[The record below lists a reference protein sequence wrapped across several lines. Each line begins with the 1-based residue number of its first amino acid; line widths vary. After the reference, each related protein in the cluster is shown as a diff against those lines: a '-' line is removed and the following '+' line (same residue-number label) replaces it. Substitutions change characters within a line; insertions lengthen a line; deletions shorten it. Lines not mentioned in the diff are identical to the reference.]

1 MSLRYSNTLE
11 RQFGVAKPG
20 ACRYFGLGMFIDR
33 MGSFKPDYKT
43 MSSKASL
50 YVTSFDTRRQYI
62 KQRMQCHRIA
72 GTSLAPLLTSSRQ
85 VTHAGQM
92 PRIFR
97 PQHIC
102 RAMQVN
108 DQVQGAWNSGGGGGR
123 GVADA
128 ACEEGLQTLRAGGA
142 LQISRSR
149 KKKGKENRFKKKP
162 EKPEEEAQKR
172 AKNNGDQK

>member
-11 RQFGVAKPG
+11 ASLASLNQEHVDILMAVFT
-20 ACRYFGLGMFIDR
+20 GLGMFIDR

-72 GTSLAPLLTSSRQ
+72 GTSLAPLLTSSRR

-102 RAMQVN
+102 RAMQVT
-108 DQVQGAWNSGGGGGR
+108 DQVQGRGTVGGGGGLR
-123 GVADA
+123 A
-128 ACEEGLQTLRAGGA
+128 ACEEGLQTLRAGG
-142 LQISRSR
+142 
-149 KKKGKENRFKKKP
+149 GGPF
-162 EKPEEEAQKR
+162 
-172 AKNNGDQK
+172 

>member
-1 MSLRYSNTLE
+1 MFLYSGLWTVGRE
-11 RQFGVAKPG
+11 G
-20 ACRYFGLGMFIDR
+20 GLGMFIDR

-72 GTSLAPLLTSSRQ
+72 GTSLAPLLTSSRR

-108 DQVQGAWNSGGGGGR
+108 DQVQGAWNSGGGGGCGRCMR
-123 GVADA
+123 GGAADA
-128 ACEEGLQTLRAGGA
+128 ARRGRWAFL
-142 LQISRSR
+142 
-149 KKKGKENRFKKKP
+149 NRCT
-162 EKPEEEAQKR
+162 
-172 AKNNGDQK
+172 